1 METLYIKIDIEKS
14 DVEAEEIRN
23 AGLLFQNMADAV
35 GLNRVSIE
43 EIDERNWV
51 SVVNKIKEKYSR

>member
-35 GLNRVSIE
+35 GL
-43 EIDERNWV
+43 
-51 SVVNKIKEKYSR
+51 K